1 SSAHPDGLPSGASN
15 PLLKGQNATGQI
27 VRYLNRTYR
36 LLPTRKPARLVLRR
50 KAESYSEFAAV
61 AKQLLKAALVVWRRD
76 DQYIANIGHH
86 KRGQR
91 IIDHRL
97 VVDRQELLR
106 NYKCQRVKPR
116 A

>member
-1 SSAHPDGLPSGASN
+1 MAIENIVAEDQRHMIAPDKIPPYGEGF
-15 PLLKGQNATGQI
+15 
-27 VRYLNRTYR
+27 
-36 LLPTRKPARLVLRR
+36 RKPARLVLRR

>member
-1 SSAHPDGLPSGASN
+1 MISLDKIPPYGEGF
-15 PLLKGQNATGQI
+15 
-27 VRYLNRTYR
+27 
-36 LLPTRKPARLVLRR
+36 RKPARLVLRR
-50 KAESYSEFAAV
+50 EAESYSEFAAV